1 MAARAV
7 DQLARR
13 VSGHTSDAD
22 ELLRVEHLSISFPAR
37 EGRVA
42 VVDDVSFD
50 VRREETVGL
59 VGESGS
65 GKTVTALAIMRLS
78 RSPALVEKGQIW
90 FEGEDLQAKTER
102 LMCQVRGRSIS
113 MIPQTP
119 RSSLNPLMR
128 VGDQIARPFQLHQ
141 GMARRE
147 ARQKAQEMLRQVGIS
162 EAQRHMRSYP
172 HQLSG
177 GMSQRVLIA
186 MMVACEPKLLIAD
199 EPTTGLDV
207 TIQAQIFALI
217 KQVQQDRRMA
227 VLLITHDLGVI
238 AELCQRM
245 VVMYAG
251 HVMETGTVGCV
262 FEKPGHPYTRM
273 LLHSMLRIDRTADV
287 TPVGRGIED
296 IAYTMTSCRFAPRC
310 PSVMDIC
317 WAQKPAIVATEPGHQ
332 VMCHLYRQE

>member
-1 MAARAV
+1 MNSAR
-7 DQLARR
+7 LAGQSAGQPR
-13 VSGHTSDAD
+13 DD
-22 ELLRVEHLSISFPAR
+22 DDLLRVQHLSISFPGR
-37 EGRVA
+37 DGRVG

-78 RSPALVEKGQIW
+78 RKPAQVEQGQIW
-90 FEGEDLQAKTER
+90 FEGDDLLVKPER
-102 LMCQVRGRSIS
+102 QIYSLRGGSIS
-113 MIPQTP
+113 MIFQTP

-128 VGDQIARPFQLHQ
+128 VGDQIARVFQLHQ
-141 GMARRE
+141 GMGRRE
-147 ARQKAQEMLRQVGIS
+147 ARERAQEMLRQVGIS

-186 MMVACEPKLLIAD
+186 MMIACEPKLLIAD

-207 TIQAQIFALI
+207 TVQAQIFELI
-217 KQVQQDRRMA
+217 RQVQQSRRMA
-227 VLLITHDLGVI
+227 MLLITHDLGVI

-262 FEKPGHPYTRM
+262 FDKASHPYTQM
-273 LLHSMLRIDRTADV
+273 LLQSMLRVDRTADV
-287 TPVGRGIED
+287 TPVGRGVEE
-296 IAYTMTSCRFAPRC
+296 IAYTMTACRFAPRC
-310 PSVMDIC
+310 PSAFDIC
-317 WAQKPAIVATEPGHQ
+317 WAQKPEMVAIEPGHHA
-332 VMCHLYRQE
+332 MCHLFSRE

>member
-1 MAARAV
+1 MVAEALGE
-7 DQLARR
+7 LARQG
-13 VSGHTSDAD
+13 SGQTSDVE
-22 ELLRVEHLSISFPAR
+22 ELLRVEHLSITFPGR

-78 RSPALVEKGQIW
+78 RSPARVEQGQIW
-90 FEGEDLQAKTER
+90 FGGEDLQAKTER
-102 LMCQVRGRSIS
+102 VMYRIRGRSIS
-113 MIPQTP
+113 MIFQTP

-128 VGDQIARPFQLHQ
+128 VGDQIARVFQLHQ
-141 GMARRE
+141 GLGRRE
-147 ARQKAQEMLRQVGIS
+147 GRQKAREMLRQVGIS

-186 MMVACEPKLLIAD
+186 MMIACEPQLLIAD

-207 TIQAQIFALI
+207 TVQAQIFELI
-217 KQVQQDRRMA
+217 KQVQQGRRMA
-227 VLLITHDLGVI
+227 MLLITHDLGVI

-251 HVMETGTVGCV
+251 HVMETGAVGCV
-262 FEKPGHPYTRM
+262 FEKAGHPYTQM
-273 LLHSMLRIDRTADV
+273 LLHSMLRVDRTANAA
-287 TPVGRGIED
+287 PVGRGVEE
-296 IAYTMTSCRFAPRC
+296 IAYTLTACRFAPRC

-317 WAQKPAIVATEPGHQ
+317 WVQKPAMVAIEPGHQ
-332 VMCHLYRQE
+332 VMCHLYSGE